1 MKLRQTLLL
10 TLLGALPAAGMA
22 QRHVPVT
29 APGRLFEEGRQLS
42 IQKDYAA
49 ALRALKDFV
58 KTDGQPFLQRS
69 EADYMIAC
77 TAYELKQKDCIRTL
91 ETYLATHPDSPYKH
105 RVNALIANALIYEKD
120 YEHAIHRFEGCE
132 LDRLGDEERDE
143 MTLHLAIAH
152 IETGD
157 LDEAYALLS
166 VVQACTPKYQSDV
179 DFYRAYIDYVN
190 GRYADALPVFQRLED
205 DRKYAGEAPYYVADI
220 YLRQGQYTQAEQV
233 AGRYVSV
240 RPDGNHGNEMQRIL
254 GGAYYG
260 QGRYDDALR
269 ALETYVRNTDN
280 PERNAL
286 YQLGL
291 CHYRNG
297 AWQRACD
304 NLGRATVIKDA
315 LAQNAYLH
323 MGLAFLQLQ
332 DKRQAQLAFEQASL
346 MNYDP

>member
-29 APGRLFEEGRQLS
+29 APGRLFEEGRQLF

-58 KTDGQPFLQRS
+58 KTDGQTFLQRS

-91 ETYLATHPDSPYKH
+91 ETYLATHPDSPYKN
-105 RVNALIANALIYEKD
+105 RVNALIANALFYEKD

-157 LDEAYALLS
+157 LDELRITDFGLMSIRKGVKRLL
-166 VVQACTPKYQSDV
+166 D
-179 DFYRAYIDYVN
+179 
-190 GRYADALPVFQRLED
+190 
-205 DRKYAGEAPYYVADI
+205 
-220 YLRQGQYTQAEQV
+220 
-233 AGRYVSV
+233 
-240 RPDGNHGNEMQRIL
+240 MQ
-254 GGAYYG
+254 
-260 QGRYDDALR
+260 Q
-269 ALETYVRNTDN
+269 E
-280 PERNAL
+280 
-286 YQLGL
+286 
-291 CHYRNG
+291 
-297 AWQRACD
+297 
-304 NLGRATVIKDA
+304 
-315 LAQNAYLH
+315 
-323 MGLAFLQLQ
+323 
-332 DKRQAQLAFEQASL
+332 
-346 MNYDP
+346 